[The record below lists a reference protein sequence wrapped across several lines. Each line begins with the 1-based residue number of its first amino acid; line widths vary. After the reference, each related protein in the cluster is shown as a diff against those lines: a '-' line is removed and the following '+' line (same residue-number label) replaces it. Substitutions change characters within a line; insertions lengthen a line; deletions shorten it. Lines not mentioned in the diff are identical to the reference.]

1 MILLAKASLSLWV
14 ALQGEPQYTYLPL
27 VSLLVP
33 ANSPSVSTITESSSG
48 SSSLEALTSS
58 YERATI
64 TDHDIVRLKACDPNT
79 NCVSSNYREAPNRYV
94 SPFKIVRDPNTAF
107 QRAVRDLQQQQPS
120 SENGGSEFFVTEI
133 IPNSKY
139 IHLTVPGTAPSS
151 LDDIDIVF
159 TDNNIVN
166 VKCQA
171 RVTLPPPPFC
181 VRKNCINGN
190 MDQRS
195 RIEKLGYVLGLPPS
209 DREEMQNA
217 KWTPIFFNSDRVP
230 GFDDEF

>member
-1 MILLAKASLSLWV
+1 MILANAASLSLLA
-14 ALQGEPQYTYLPL
+14 ALQGEPQYLIPL
-27 VSLLVP
+27 LAVAPTPITLTTTDTSASKALV
-33 ANSPSVSTITESSSG
+33 
-48 SSSLEALTSS
+48 S
-58 YERATI
+58 YERVTI
-64 TDHDIVRLKACDPNT
+64 NDDIVRLRACKANT
-79 NCVSSNYREAPNRYV
+79 NCVSSNYREPPNRYV
-94 SPFKIVRDPNTAF
+94 SPYKIVTDPSAAF
-107 QRAVRDLQQQQPS
+107 QRAVRDLQQHD
-120 SENGGSEFFVTEI
+120 GSEFSVAEI
-133 IPNSKY
+133 IPSVKY

-159 TDNNIVN
+159 SDDVVN
-166 VKCQA
+166 LKCQA

-195 RIEKLGYVLGLPPS
+195 KIEKLSFVLGLPAS
-209 DREEMQNA
+209 DREEMQAA

>member
-1 MILLAKASLSLWV
+1 MILTTASLSLWAV
-14 ALQGEPQYTYLPL
+14 LQGEPQC
-27 VSLLVP
+27 LVP
-33 ANSPSVSTITESSSG
+33 LDSFVPTSTVVATTNDCSSSPSQALASTKPE
-48 SSSLEALTSS
+48 TSNG
-58 YERATI
+58 
-64 TDHDIVRLKACDPNT
+64 DIFRLQACEPNT
-79 NCVSSNYREAPNRYV
+79 NCVSSNYREPPNRYV
-94 SPFKIVRDPNTAF
+94 SPFKIVRDPNAAF
-107 QRAVRDLQQQQPS
+107 QRAVRDLQQS
-120 SENGGSEFFVTEI
+120 SEDGSEFSVAEI
-133 IPNSKY
+133 IPNSNY
-139 IHLTVPGTAPSS
+139 IHLTVPGSAPSS

-159 TDNNIVN
+159 SNDVVN

-195 RIEKLGYVLGLPPS
+195 RVEKLGYLLGLPPS
-209 DREEMQNA
+209 DREEMQTA